1 MVLIFYYY
9 LFLFIYFYYYFF
21 LYFAQR
27 YSAIAIASCNNLLI
41 TPQVAGFTNRSLLTN
56 QAHRA
61 LIQKTYQ

>member
-9 LFLFIYFYYYFF
+9 LL